1 MKENER
7 NDFINTPNEIL
18 ERLPKWQ
25 QFLINELRKHDE
37 FIKNWPNMT
46 EEEKRKHWVKE
57 LEFNE
62 KYAEE
67 YSEKAMKIRKMLN
80 SGRPVDEWGKF
91 GKEDKL
97 KEVKLD
103 PVPKFD
109 TIQQMVD
116 YVEKEALRR
125 IEKKVSQKH

>member
-1 MKENER
+1 MKENEWD
-7 NDFINTPNEIL
+7 NFINTPDEIL
-18 ERLPKWQ
+18 EHLPEWQ
-25 QFLINELRKHDE
+25 QFLIKELRKHDE
-37 FIKNWPNMT
+37 FIKNWSNMT
-46 EEEKRKHWVKE
+46 EEEKRKHWTEK

-62 KYAEE
+62 KHAEE

-80 SGRPVDEWGKF
+80 SGRPVDEWGKL

-109 TIQQMVD
+109 TIQQIVY

-125 IEKKVSQKH
+125 IEKRVSQKH